1 MEGKVFMKLDTFA
14 MLLPLPTTKHSF
26 VFIMQYACL
35 IESPSVPN
43 KQIPHNNLIDKRHG
57 SRILKETASRP
68 NHISY
73 RKVYINEFVQNSLHC
88 NMGMIIFD
96 LGGYGGC

>member
-1 MEGKVFMKLDTFA
+1 MHTDQIMEGKVFTKLDTFA

-43 KQIPHNNLIDKRHG
+43 KQISYKITNRKGFCDYVFSMNEWMNKWIFVCLIWVR
-57 SRILKETASRP
+57 L
-68 NHISY
+68 
-73 RKVYINEFVQNSLHC
+73 
-88 NMGMIIFD
+88 MGKMS
-96 LGGYGGC
+96 GP

>member
-1 MEGKVFMKLDTFA
+1 MHTDQIMEGKVFTKLDTFA

-43 KQIPHNNLIDKRHG
+43 KQIPYKNTNTKRYL
-57 SRILKETASRP
+57 SLRISM
-68 NHISY
+68 
-73 RKVYINEFVQNSLHC
+73 NE
-88 NMGMIIFD
+88 
-96 LGGYGGC
+96 